1 MTAETPETRKKR
13 LLSAASGQLPIN
25 QLTAEEKAEMLVLLC
40 ERYGLDPITGPF
52 AILQQKGGKKG
63 FDGPPREVVYA
74 TRSCTDQLAEKFKI
88 SREIIDGPLIR
99 DFDGQKMAYAKCRA
113 STPDGRTETA
123 SATLF
128 VSDLEN
134 LLMKVETKAKRRA
147 TLAMMGI
154 PMPDELETETFAP
167 GAETIAVAAPRA
179 VTIPTDA
186 PATVRAQ
193 MDATA
198 APSSPLVIAIK
209 RCKGISD
216 VFSLLLAQRAE
227 TEGAAAPAIVD
238 AVVTFVDAA
247 LTKVVDP
254 VSLEKGAVF
263 SAKKS
268 AGFAPSFRALLM
280 PRLERLFESRAI
292 EIQEK
297 AA

>member
-1 MTAETPETRKKR
+1 
-13 LLSAASGQLPIN
+13 LLNAASGQLPIN
-25 QLTAEEKAEMLVLLC
+25 QLTADEKAEMLVLLC

-88 SREIIDGPLIR
+88 SREIVDGPLIR

-167 GAETIAVAAPRA
+167 GAETIAVAAPRSTS
-179 VTIPTDA
+179 VPTDA
-186 PATVRAQ
+186 PALPAPSAGSTVP
-193 MDATA
+193 
-198 APSSPLVIAIK
+198 APSSPLVVAIK
-209 RCKGISD
+209 RCKGISE

-227 TEGAAAPAIVD
+227 TESAAAPLIAD
-238 AVVTFVDAA
+238 AVVAFVDAGLA
-247 LTKVVDP
+247 KVVDP

-263 SAKKS
+263 AAKKS
-268 AGFAPSFRALLM
+268 ADFAPAFRALLM